1 MRRSKIVC
9 TLGPAVDSYEQLKA
23 LIEAG
28 MNVARFNMSH
38 GTHSE
43 HEERYHRVRQAS
55 GETGHAV
62 GVLVDLQGPK
72 IRLETFAE
80 GPVELVRG
88 DEFTITTEDV
98 PGDKSICGTTYKGLP
113 GDVSKGDQILIND
126 GNVELRV
133 TEVDGQRVKTIV
145 IEGGVISDHKGINLP
160 GTAVNVPALSEK
172 DVEDLRFSLRMGCDM
187 VALSFVRDADDVKDV
202 HKVMDEEGRRVPV
215 IAKVEKPQAVE
226 NMADVVAAFDA
237 VMVARGDLAVEYP
250 LERVPMVQKRLIEL
264 CRRNAK
270 PVIVATQ
277 MMESM
282 ITNSRPTRAEAS
294 DVANAILDGADAVM
308 LSAESS
314 VGAYPIETVKTMS
327 KIVTA
332 AEEELLAKGL
342 QPLVPGK
349 KPRTQGGSVAR
360 AACEIADFLDGK
372 ALVAF
377 TQSGDTA
384 RRLSRY
390 RAKQPILAFTT
401 DESTRNQLTLS
412 WGVESF
418 LAPFVET
425 TDAMVDHVD
434 AALLKLQRYN
444 EGDIMVITAGSPPVS
459 PARPT
464 WCGCTTWAGRR
475 TADAACSHM
484 TRAAFGRD
492 AGAALSTVTAERS
505 RLILTTTGWCPANEC
520 PPGARGS
527 AQCQRERNVLPCA
540 IRRAALFSALKGAKS
555 QSSSTG
561 STQWTPDSSPSPVRW
576 NVQCSATPSRSTV
589 RRKVSDVRR
598 VIPFTT
604 AVTACAPRSRCTARR
619 GRSWSPV
626 CAQPQSFTPATLAPK
641 ASSDSGIAVR

>member
-38 GTHSE
+38 GSHAE
-43 HEERYHRVRQAS
+43 HEERYHRVRKAA
-55 GETGHAV
+55 EDTGRAL
-62 GVLVDLQGPK
+62 GVLADLQGPK

-98 PGDKSICGTTYKGLP
+98 DGDKSICGTTYKGLP

-133 TEVDGQRVKTIV
+133 VEVEGPRVKTIV
-145 IEGGVISDHKGINLP
+145 VEGGVISDHKGINLP
-160 GTAVNVPALSEK
+160 GAAVNVPALSEK
-172 DVEDLRFSLRMGCDM
+172 DIDDLKFALRMGCDL
-187 VALSFVRDADDVKDV
+187 VALSFVRDAHDVKDV
-202 HKVMDEEGRRVPV
+202 HKVMDEVGRRVPV
-215 IAKVEKPQAVE
+215 IAKVEKPQAVA
-226 NMADVVAAFDA
+226 NMEDVVMAFDG

-332 AEEELLAKGL
+332 AEDELMSKGL

-372 ALVAF
+372 ALIAF
-377 TQSGDTA
+377 TKSGDTA

-390 RAKQPILAFTT
+390 RACQPILAFTT
-401 DESTRNQLTLS
+401 EVATRNQLALS
-412 WGVESF
+412 WGVE
-418 LAPFVET
+418 AFVVPHVHN
-425 TDAMVDHVD
+425 TDAMVELVD
-434 AALLKLQRYN
+434 AELLKLQRHN
-444 EGDIMVITAGSPPVS
+444 EGDTMIITAGSPPGV
-459 PARPT
+459 P
-464 WCGCTTWAGRR
+464 GTTNMVRVHHLG
-475 TADAACSHM
+475 
-484 TRAAFGRD
+484 G
-492 AGAALSTVTAERS
+492 
-505 RLILTTTGWCPANEC
+505 
-520 PPGARGS
+520 
-527 AQCQRERNVLPCA
+527 
-540 IRRAALFSALKGAKS
+540 
-555 QSSSTG
+555 QS
-561 STQWTPDSSPSPVRW
+561 
-576 NVQCSATPSRSTV
+576 
-589 RRKVSDVRR
+589 
-598 VIPFTT
+598 
-604 AVTACAPRSRCTARR
+604 
-619 GRSWSPV
+619 
-626 CAQPQSFTPATLAPK
+626 
-641 ASSDSGIAVR
+641 

>member
-9 TLGPAVDSYEQLKA
+9 TLGPAVDSYEQLKS

-28 MNVARFNMSH
+28 MNVARLNMSH
-38 GTHSE
+38 GSHPE
-43 HEERYHRVRQAS
+43 HEDRYRRVREAAQD
-55 GETGHAV
+55 TGRAV

-98 PGDKSICGTTYKGLP
+98 AGDKSICGTTYKGLP
-113 GDVSKGDQILIND
+113 GDVSKGDQVLIND

-133 TEVDGQRVKTIV
+133 VEVEGPRVRTMV

-160 GTAVNVPALSEK
+160 GAAVNVPALSDK
-172 DVEDLRFSLRMGCDM
+172 DVEDLRFGLRMGCDM
-187 VALSFVRDADDVKDV
+187 VALSFVRDAHDVADV
-202 HKVMDEEGRRVPV
+202 HKIMDEEGRRVPV
-215 IAKVEKPQAVE
+215 IAKVEKPQAVA
-226 NMADVVAAFDA
+226 NMEAVVAAFDG

-250 LERVPMVQKRLIEL
+250 LEKVPMVQKRLIEL

-327 KIVTA
+327 KIVAA
-332 AEEELLAKGL
+332 AEDELLSKGL

-360 AACEIADFLDGK
+360 AACEIADFLGGK

-390 RAKQPILAFTT
+390 RASQPILAFTT
-401 DESTRNQLTLS
+401 DHATRNQLALS

-418 LAPFVET
+418 IVPWVAS
-425 TDAMVDHVD
+425 TDEMVDLVD
-434 AALLKLQRYN
+434 EEVLKLQRYG
-444 EGDIMVITAGSPPVS
+444 EGDIMIITAGSPPGV
-459 PARPT
+459 P
-464 WCGCTTWAGRR
+464 GTTNMVRVHHLGGGSD
-475 TADAACSHM
+475 TA
-484 TRAAFGRD
+484 
-492 AGAALSTVTAERS
+492 TA
-505 RLILTTTGWCPANEC
+505 
-520 PPGARGS
+520 
-527 AQCQRERNVLPCA
+527 
-540 IRRAALFSALKGAKS
+540 
-555 QSSSTG
+555 
-561 STQWTPDSSPSPVRW
+561 
-576 NVQCSATPSRSTV
+576 
-589 RRKVSDVRR
+589 
-598 VIPFTT
+598 
-604 AVTACAPRSRCTARR
+604 
-619 GRSWSPV
+619 
-626 CAQPQSFTPATLAPK
+626 
-641 ASSDSGIAVR
+641 

>member
-9 TLGPAVDSYEQLKA
+9 TLGPAVDSHEKLVA
-23 LIEAG
+23 LIDAG
-28 MNVARFNMSH
+28 MNVARFNFSH
-38 GTHSE
+38 GSHEE
-43 HEERYHRVRQAS
+43 HEARYVRVRAAAA
-55 GETGHAV
+55 ETGRAI
-62 GVLVDLQGPK
+62 GVLADLQGPK

-98 PGDKSICGTTYKGLP
+98 PGDKHICGTTYKGLP
-113 GDVSKGDQILIND
+113 GDVTKGDQVLIND

-133 TEVDGQRVKTIV
+133 VEVDGSRVKTVV

-160 GTAVNVPALSEK
+160 GAAVNVPALSDK
-172 DVEDLRFSLRMGCDM
+172 DIEDLRFALRMGCDM
-187 VALSFVRDADDVKDV
+187 VALSFVRDAGDIQDV
-202 HKVMDEEGRRVPV
+202 HKVMDEVGRRVPV

-226 NMADVVAAFDA
+226 NMEEVVMAFDG

-314 VGAYPIETVKTMS
+314 VGAFPVETVKTMS
-327 KIVTA
+327 KIVAA
-332 AEEELLAKGL
+332 AEEELLSKGL

-360 AACEIADFLDGK
+360 AACEIADFLGGK
-372 ALVAF
+372 GLVAF

-390 RAKQPILAFTT
+390 RAAQPITAFTT

-412 WGVESF
+412 WGVDSHVV
-418 LAPFVET
+418 PFVNS
-425 TDAMVDHVD
+425 TDGMVDMVD
-434 AALLKLQRYN
+434 QEMMRINKFHQ
-444 EGDIMVITAGSPPVS
+444 GDIVIITAGSPPGV
-459 PARPT
+459 P
-464 WCGCTTWAGRR
+464 GTTNMVRVHHLGGG
-475 TADAACSHM
+475 
-484 TRAAFGRD
+484 GRD
-492 AGAALSTVTAERS
+492 
-505 RLILTTTGWCPANEC
+505 
-520 PPGARGS
+520 
-527 AQCQRERNVLPCA
+527 
-540 IRRAALFSALKGAKS
+540 
-555 QSSSTG
+555 
-561 STQWTPDSSPSPVRW
+561 
-576 NVQCSATPSRSTV
+576 
-589 RRKVSDVRR
+589 
-598 VIPFTT
+598 
-604 AVTACAPRSRCTARR
+604 
-619 GRSWSPV
+619 
-626 CAQPQSFTPATLAPK
+626 
-641 ASSDSGIAVR
+641 

>member
-9 TLGPAVDSYEQLKA
+9 TLGPAVDSYEQLKT

-38 GTHSE
+38 GSHSE
-43 HEERYHRVRQAS
+43 HEDRYHRVRKAS
-55 GETGHAV
+55 ADTGRAV
-62 GVLVDLQGPK
+62 GVLADLQGPK

-80 GPVELVRG
+80 GPVELIRG

-98 PGDKSICGTTYKGLP
+98 AGDKSICGTTYKGLP
-113 GDVSKGDQILIND
+113 GDVSKGDQVLIND

-133 TEVDGQRVKTIV
+133 VGVEGPRVKTIV
-145 IEGGVISDHKGINLP
+145 VEGGVISDHKGINLP
-160 GTAVNVPALSEK
+160 GAAVNVPALSEK
-172 DVEDLRFSLRMGCDM
+172 DIEDLRFALRMGCDM
-187 VALSFVRDADDVKDV
+187 VALSFVRDAHDIKDV
-202 HKVMDEEGRRVPV
+202 HKVMDEVGIRVPV
-215 IAKVEKPQAVE
+215 IAKVEKPQAVAHME
-226 NMADVVAAFDA
+226 DVVMAFDG

-250 LERVPMVQKRLIEL
+250 LEKVPMVQKRLIEL

-332 AEEELLAKGL
+332 AEEELMSKGL

-372 ALVAF
+372 ALIAF
-377 TQSGDTA
+377 TKSGDTA

-390 RAKQPILAFTT
+390 RACQPILAFTT
-401 DESTRNQLTLS
+401 EESTRNQLSLS

-418 LAPFVET
+418 VVPHVAN
-425 TDAMVDHVD
+425 TDEMVDLVD
-434 AALLKLQRYN
+434 AELLKLQRYN
-444 EGDIMVITAGSPPVS
+444 DGDTMVMTAGSPPGV
-459 PARPT
+459 P
-464 WCGCTTWAGRR
+464 GTTNMVRVHHLGRE
-475 TADAACSHM
+475 A
-484 TRAAFGRD
+484 
-492 AGAALSTVTAERS
+492 
-505 RLILTTTGWCPANEC
+505 
-520 PPGARGS
+520 
-527 AQCQRERNVLPCA
+527 
-540 IRRAALFSALKGAKS
+540 
-555 QSSSTG
+555 
-561 STQWTPDSSPSPVRW
+561 
-576 NVQCSATPSRSTV
+576 
-589 RRKVSDVRR
+589 
-598 VIPFTT
+598 
-604 AVTACAPRSRCTARR
+604 
-619 GRSWSPV
+619 
-626 CAQPQSFTPATLAPK
+626 
-641 ASSDSGIAVR
+641 

>member
-9 TLGPAVDSYEQLKA
+9 TLGPAVDSYEQLKT
-23 LIEAG
+23 LLDAG

-38 GTHSE
+38 GTHSD
-43 HEERYHRVRQAS
+43 HEARYHRLRQAAQDS
-55 GETGHAV
+55 GRAV
-62 GVLVDLQGPK
+62 GVLADLQGPK

-113 GDVSKGDQILIND
+113 GDVSKGDTVLIND
-126 GNVELRV
+126 GNVELKVTGVEGPRV
-133 TEVDGQRVKTIV
+133 TTIV

-160 GTAVNVPALSEK
+160 GAAVNVPALSEK
-172 DVEDLRFSLRMGCDM
+172 DIDDLRFALRMGCDL

-202 HKVMDEEGRRVPV
+202 HKIMDEEGRRVPV
-215 IAKVEKPQAVE
+215 IAKVEKPQAVA
-226 NMADVVAAFDA
+226 NMESVVMAFDG

-250 LERVPMVQKRLIEL
+250 LEKVPMVQKRLIEL

-332 AEEELLAKGL
+332 AEEELLSKGL

-360 AACEIADFLDGK
+360 AACEIADFLGGK
-372 ALVAF
+372 GLVGF
-377 TQSGDTA
+377 TKSGDTA

-390 RAKQPILAFTT
+390 RAAQPILAFTT
-401 DESTRNQLTLS
+401 EESTRNQLTLS

-418 LAPFVET
+418 VVPYVET
-425 TDAMVDHVD
+425 TDAMVELVD
-434 AALLKLQRYN
+434 AELVKLNRFN
-444 EGDIMVITAGSPPVS
+444 GGDTVVMTAGSPPGV
-459 PARPT
+459 P
-464 WCGCTTWAGRR
+464 GTTNMVLVHHLG
-475 TADAACSHM
+475 S
-484 TRAAFGRD
+484 
-492 AGAALSTVTAERS
+492 S
-505 RLILTTTGWCPANEC
+505 R
-520 PPGARGS
+520 
-527 AQCQRERNVLPCA
+527 
-540 IRRAALFSALKGAKS
+540 
-555 QSSSTG
+555 
-561 STQWTPDSSPSPVRW
+561 
-576 NVQCSATPSRSTV
+576 
-589 RRKVSDVRR
+589 
-598 VIPFTT
+598 
-604 AVTACAPRSRCTARR
+604 
-619 GRSWSPV
+619 
-626 CAQPQSFTPATLAPK
+626 
-641 ASSDSGIAVR
+641 

>member
-9 TLGPAVDSYEQLKA
+9 TLGPAVDSFDQLKT

-38 GTHSE
+38 GSHAE
-43 HEERYHRVRQAS
+43 HEERYHRLRKAS
-55 GETGHAV
+55 EETGRPV
-62 GVLVDLQGPK
+62 GVLADLQGPK
-72 IRLETFAE
+72 IRLETFAD

-98 PGDKSICGTTYKGLP
+98 PGDRTICGTTYKGLP
-113 GDVSKGDQILIND
+113 GDVVKGDQVLIND

-133 TEVDGQRVKTIV
+133 TEVDGPRVKTIV

-160 GTAVNVPALSEK
+160 GAAVNVPALSEK
-172 DVEDLRFSLRMGCDM
+172 DVEDLKFALAMGCDM
-187 VALSFVRDADDVKDV
+187 VALSFVRDAADVRDV
-202 HKVMDEEGRRVPV
+202 HRVMDQVGRRVPV

-226 NMADVVAAFDA
+226 NMHEVVMAFDG

-250 LERVPMVQKRLIEL
+250 LEKVPMVQKRLIEM

-327 KIVTA
+327 RIVEA
-332 AEEELLAKGL
+332 AEQELLSKGL

-360 AACEIADFLDGK
+360 AACEIADFLGGK

-377 TQSGDTA
+377 TKSGDTA

-390 RAKQPILAFTT
+390 RTVQPILAFTT
-401 DESTRNQLTLS
+401 DAATRNQLTLS
-412 WGVESF
+412 WGVETYVV
-418 LAPFVET
+418 PHVDN
-425 TDAMVDHVD
+425 TDAMVDLVD
-434 AALLKLQRYN
+434 AELLKLKRYN
-444 EGDIMVITAGSPPVS
+444 EGDTMVITAGSPPGV
-459 PARPT
+459 P
-464 WCGCTTWAGRR
+464 GTTN
-475 TADAACSHM
+475 M
-484 TRAAFGRD
+484 
-492 AGAALSTVTAERS
+492 
-505 RLILTTTGWCPANEC
+505 
-520 PPGARGS
+520 
-527 AQCQRERNVLPCA
+527 
-540 IRRAALFSALKGAKS
+540 
-555 QSSSTG
+555 
-561 STQWTPDSSPSPVRW
+561 VRVHHLGGE
-576 NVQCSATPSRSTV
+576 NR
-589 RRKVSDVRR
+589 
-598 VIPFTT
+598 
-604 AVTACAPRSRCTARR
+604 
-619 GRSWSPV
+619 
-626 CAQPQSFTPATLAPK
+626 
-641 ASSDSGIAVR
+641 

>member
-28 MNVARFNMSH
+28 MNVARLNMSH
-38 GTHSE
+38 GS
-43 HEERYHRVRQAS
+43 HEEHQGRYDRVRQAAAD
-55 GETGHAV
+55 TGRAV
-62 GVLVDLQGPK
+62 GVMVDLQGPK

-88 DEFTITTEDV
+88 DEFTITAEDV
-98 PGDKSICGTTYKGLP
+98 AGDKSICGTTYKGLP
-113 GDVSKGDQILIND
+113 GDVAKGDPILIND

-133 TEVDGQRVKTIV
+133 VEVSGPQVRTMV

-160 GTAVNVPALSEK
+160 GAAVNVPALSEK
-172 DVEDLRFSLRMGCDM
+172 DIEDLRFGLRMGCDM
-187 VALSFVRDADDVKDV
+187 VALSFVRDAQDIVDV
-202 HKVMDEEGRRVPV
+202 HKVMDEVGRRVPV
-215 IAKVEKPQAVE
+215 IAKVEKPQAVA
-226 NMADVVAAFDA
+226 NMEAVVAAFDS

-250 LERVPMVQKRLIEL
+250 LEKVPMVQKRLIEL

-314 VGAYPIETVKTMS
+314 VGAYPVETVKTMS

-332 AEEELLAKGL
+332 ADTELLSKGL
-342 QPLVPGK
+342 EPLVEGR

-360 AACEIADFLDGK
+360 AASEIADFLDGK

-390 RAKQPILAFTT
+390 RACQPILAFTT
-401 DESTRNQLTLS
+401 DESTRNQLALS

-418 LAPFVET
+418 VVPWVGT
-425 TDAMVDHVD
+425 TDEMVDLVD
-434 AALLKLQRYN
+434 VELSKLQRFG
-444 EGDIMVITAGSPPVS
+444 EGDTMVITAGSPPGV
-459 PARPT
+459 P
-464 WCGCTTWAGRR
+464 GTTNMVRVHHLG
-475 TADAACSHM
+475 
-484 TRAAFGRD
+484 
-492 AGAALSTVTAERS
+492 GA
-505 RLILTTTGWCPANEC
+505 
-520 PPGARGS
+520 
-527 AQCQRERNVLPCA
+527 
-540 IRRAALFSALKGAKS
+540 
-555 QSSSTG
+555 QS
-561 STQWTPDSSPSPVRW
+561 
-576 NVQCSATPSRSTV
+576 
-589 RRKVSDVRR
+589 
-598 VIPFTT
+598 
-604 AVTACAPRSRCTARR
+604 
-619 GRSWSPV
+619 
-626 CAQPQSFTPATLAPK
+626 
-641 ASSDSGIAVR
+641 

>member
-9 TLGPAVDSYEQLKA
+9 TLGPAVDTHDKLVA

-28 MNVARFNMSH
+28 MNVARFNFSH
-38 GTHSE
+38 GSHAE
-43 HEERYHRVRQAS
+43 HQGRYDRVRAAAK
-55 GETGHAV
+55 ETGKAI
-62 GVLVDLQGPK
+62 GVLADLQGPK

-113 GDVSKGDQILIND
+113 GDVSKGDPILIND
-126 GNVELRV
+126 GNVELKVVEVEGARV
-133 TEVDGQRVKTIV
+133 RTVV

-160 GTAVNVPALSEK
+160 GAHVNVPALSEK
-172 DVEDLRFSLRMGCDM
+172 DIDDLRFALRMGCDL
-187 VALSFVRDADDVKDV
+187 VALSFVRDANDVKDV
-202 HKVMDEEGRRVPV
+202 HRVMDEEGRRVPV

-226 NMADVVAAFDA
+226 NMEDVVMAFDG

-250 LERVPMVQKRLIEL
+250 LEKVPMVQKRLIEL

-314 VGAYPIETVKTMS
+314 VGAFPIETVKTMS
-327 KIVTA
+327 KIVVA
-332 AEEELLAKGL
+332 AEQELLSKGL

-360 AACEIADFLDGK
+360 AACEIADFLGGK

-377 TQSGDTA
+377 TKSGDTA

-390 RAKQPILAFTT
+390 RASQPIMAFTT
-401 DESTRNQLTLS
+401 EESTRNQLALS

-418 LAPFVET
+418 VVPHVAN
-425 TDAMVDHVD
+425 TDAMVELVD
-434 AALLKLQRYN
+434 AELLKLQRYN
-444 EGDIMVITAGSPPVS
+444 AGDIMVMTAGSPPGV
-459 PARPT
+459 P
-464 WCGCTTWAGRR
+464 GTTNMVRVHHLG
-475 TADAACSHM
+475 SS
-484 TRAAFGRD
+484 GRD
-492 AGAALSTVTAERS
+492 
-505 RLILTTTGWCPANEC
+505 
-520 PPGARGS
+520 
-527 AQCQRERNVLPCA
+527 
-540 IRRAALFSALKGAKS
+540 
-555 QSSSTG
+555 
-561 STQWTPDSSPSPVRW
+561 
-576 NVQCSATPSRSTV
+576 
-589 RRKVSDVRR
+589 
-598 VIPFTT
+598 
-604 AVTACAPRSRCTARR
+604 
-619 GRSWSPV
+619 
-626 CAQPQSFTPATLAPK
+626 
-641 ASSDSGIAVR
+641 